1 MVRRAFL
8 IAALLLA
15 LPAVASAQVTTR
27 NMELKAHFDQY
38 PSYSACW
45 SYIHQDGREYAVL
58 GTSTGTA
65 IYNVTDPTNTYR
77 VGFIAGVTSDW
88 REMKSY
94 RNWIYVG
101 TEGNGPAGVQIISMV
116 NPEAPVLAG
125 SYATTIRRV
134 HTVAVDTSRAL
145 LFLNGTSDN
154 VGTARGMHIL
164 SLATPTAPTFVG
176 RWPAGAGTVT
186 QTNYIHDCVPVGNRL
201 YASSIY
207 AGIQRIIDI
216 TNPANPTQISSWSYN
231 GAFSHNAW
239 PDPSGNV
246 LYVTDETNGEP
257 LKIFDIN
264 NVMSPVL
271 ANAITSN
278 PQAIV
283 HNAHVLG
290 NELYLSNYT
299 EGIRLLDISDPLHPA
314 EFAWADSWP
323 GVSGGFHGVWE
334 VCPFFPSGTVIA
346 SDIETGLYVYRPIR
360 DYGLVRVEVEAEGAI
375 ARGTCGVDGPC
386 CCGDIATCACGPG
399 HHLLAGVGDAQVY
412 LTTQGDS
419 ITTLSDGV
427 AVFAP
432 NPGAHS
438 VTVKKFGY
446 FEQTVPVDVLAGD
459 RDTIRVSLIAR
470 PTHGFNGTVRNSV
483 TSAPLFEAEVNLV
496 YTPLHG
502 HTDVS
507 GFFNFA
513 SVPDDVYRVDVRAPG
528 YIPIEHVRSL
538 GPSSATQDYV
548 LSPAPVYDA
557 FEAASGWTAGTA
569 GDDATTGQWVRVE
582 PLGTGAR
589 LPTAEPIETRP
600 LRDRIGTTTDA
611 GGPPPGPGV
620 NHEGHESDGAIPG
633 DVQPE
638 FDRTPAPGTLCFVTG
653 QGTTAGNIGEADID
667 NGKTS
672 LISPAFN
679 MTGMTDPVIGYWHWF
694 YGATDLEN
702 DWLAVAVSNDNGSS
716 WVPVDSTFGMH
727 AHWMEKAIHVA
738 AYVSPTAQV
747 RVRFQA
753 ADYGVQGIA
762 EAAIDDV
769 TAYDAASSP
778 VAVDPTNVLPAR
790 LTFAAPAPNPARG
803 RVRLALDL
811 PSRGPVR
818 IEVVDVTGRQ
828 IRVLHDGVAEAG
840 RMNLTWDGADTRGQ
854 RSAAGLYFARAI
866 TQGGTAVAR
875 FARVE

>member
-1 MVRRAFL
+1 MVRRAL
-8 IAALLLA
+8 LLASLLLA
-15 LPAVASAQVTTR
+15 LPAVAAAQVTTR
-27 NMELKAHFDQY
+27 NMELKAHFDSY
-38 PSYSACW
+38 AGYSACW
-45 SYIHQDGREYAVL
+45 SYIHGDGREYAVL
-58 GTSTGTA
+58 GTTTGTA
-65 IYNVTDPTNTYR
+65 IYNVTDPVNTTF
-77 VGFIAGVTSDW
+77 VGFIAGSPSDW

-101 TEGNGPAGVQIISMV
+101 TEASGTAGIQIISMV
-116 NPEAPVLAG
+116 NPQAPVLVG
-125 SYATTIRRV
+125 TYSTGLRRA

-145 LFLNGTSDN
+145 LFLNGTTDVN
-154 VGTARGMHIL
+154 GTARGMHIL

-176 RWPAGAGTVT
+176 RWPAGAGAVST
-186 QTNYIHDCVPVGNRL
+186 TNYIHDSVPIGNRL
-201 YASSIY
+201 FASSIY
-207 AGIQRIIDI
+207 AGIQRVIDI
-216 TNPANPTQISSWSYN
+216 TNPANPVEISSWSYN

-239 PDPSGNV
+239 PDASGTV
-246 LYVTDETNGEP
+246 LYVTDEVNGEP
-257 LKIFDIN
+257 LKVFDITS
-264 NVMSPVL
+264 VTSPVL

-334 VCPFFPSGTVIA
+334 VCPYFPSGTVIA
-346 SDIETGLYVYRPIR
+346 SDIETGLYVYRPVR
-360 DYGLVRVEVEAEGAI
+360 DYGLVRVEVQSEDVAQ
-375 ARGTCGVDGPC
+375 ARDACGVDGPC

-419 ITTLSDGV
+419 ITTLADGI

-446 FEQTVPVDVLAGD
+446 YDQTVNVDVGAGD
-459 RDTIRVSLIAR
+459 RDTLRVTLAAR
-470 PTHGFNGTVRNSV
+470 PTHGFSGTVRNAV
-483 TSAPLFEAEVNLV
+483 TAAPLLEAEVNLV

-502 HTDVS
+502 HTDAA
-507 GFFNFA
+507 GFFNFP

-528 YIPIEHVRSL
+528 HIPIEHVRSF
-538 GPSSATQDYV
+538 GPTASSTDYV
-548 LSPAPVYDA
+548 LQPAPVYDA
-557 FEAASGWTAGTA
+557 FEIAGGWTVGAP

-582 PLGTGAR
+582 PLGTGAHV
-589 LPTAEPIETRP
+589 PTTEPIEARP
-600 LRDRIGTTTDA
+600 LRERLAATLDS
-611 GGPPPGPGV
+611 GGLPPLPGLD
-620 NHEGHESDGAIPG
+620 HEGHESDGAVPG

-638 FDRTPAPGTLCFVTG
+638 FDRTPAPGTMCFVTG
-653 QGTTAGNIGEADID
+653 QGTAPGSIGEADID

-672 LISPAFN
+672 LISPAFDL
-679 MTGMTDPVIGYWHWF
+679 TGMTDPVIGYWHWF
-694 YGATDLEN
+694 YGATDLAN
-702 DWLAVAVSNDNGSS
+702 DWLAVAVSNDNGGS
-716 WVPVDSTFGMH
+716 WVPVDSTFGLH

-738 AYVSPTAQV
+738 AYVTPTAQV

-778 VAVDPTNVLPAR
+778 VAVDPAGAPSR
-790 LTFAAPAPNPARG
+790 LAFVAPSPNPARG

-811 PSRGPVR
+811 PGRGPVR
-818 IEVVDVTGRQ
+818 VEVVDVTGRQ
-828 IRVLHDGVAEAG
+828 VRVLHDGLAEAG
-840 RMNLTWDGADTRGQ
+840 RLSLTWDGADARG
-854 RSAAGLYFARAI
+854 RHTAAGLYFARA
-866 TQGGTAVAR
+866 TTPSGAAVTR